1 MLLILKTPKKEIE
14 KSWFLISKI
23 CEVKNMK
30 RTRFEDLKKVGLIH
44 GSAKYETYMIKTLKA
59 ENKKLKEEVKV
70 LRAINSG
77 E

>member
-44 GSAKYETYMIKTLKA
+44 GSTKYETYMIKHLKA
-59 ENKKLKEEVKV
+59 ENKKLKEE
-70 LRAINSG
+70 LRTIKSG